1 MQPATVSPPHPLL
14 ADLGVHLIGDYAGQT
29 ALCQCGRE
37 MVEAVRHLQIPY
49 EALDLPLSPNRMP
62 PSRRF
67 APPENNSTP
76 PRSPL
81 SIISWNGDAYNI
93 IGQSLPASWFQ
104 DRRIVGV
111 WYWET
116 EQEPPPAHR
125 EGYQWVDEVWV
136 TSQFI
141 ADSLSRTAPVP
152 VRKFPHLMKPLVA
165 PDPLDLPE
173 PLQNDRFVF
182 LFSFDFRSVTRRK
195 NPHAV
200 CESFIRAFP
209 SPSPTGPLCVI
220 KSIAGQSDHELEFL
234 EITTRYRHRPDILFL
249 DGWMTP
255 VQRDSLMARANCYV
269 SLHRSEGLGL
279 TLMESMS
286 LGKPC
291 IATGYSGNLEFMTP
305 ENSWLIPY
313 QTVAVGA
320 GALPYPPH
328 HTWAEPDIP
337 AAAAAMK
344 EVFSSP
350 NLALSRGLLGQA
362 TIHTRHGVDA
372 VAARLLELMTQAMTA
387 PVRVKRL
394 QLPEADSKSA
404 PPDASS
410 TPASGTA
417 SASTKSGRE
426 KAYQLIK
433 DAKALEKAARQ
444 QRKALP
450 PNKVPPQ
457 VEAYLHTLE
466 QLVQVQSKIHSAT
479 LHDLG
484 EVKARVSNYHGEIL
498 DSLIRDRELM
508 KSILLHLAPKLVTTT
523 TPPFPPSD
531 GRPASSISSLLPK
544 PV

>member
-1 MQPATVSPPHPLL
+1 MQPATVSPHQTPL
-14 ADLGVHLIGDYAGQT
+14 AEWGVHLIGDYSGQT

-37 MVEAVRHLQIPY
+37 MVEAIRHLKIPC
-49 EALDLPLSPNRMP
+49 ETLDLPLSPGRMP
-62 PSRRF
+62 RSQKF
-67 APPENNSTP
+67 ALPEGKSDP

-81 SIISWNGDAYNI
+81 SIISWNGDAYNL
-93 IGQSLPASWFQ
+93 IGQNLPGSWFQ
-104 DRRIVGV
+104 NRRIVGV

-116 EQEPPPAHR
+116 EQEPPKAHR
-125 EGYQWVDEVWV
+125 DGYQWVDEVWV
-136 TSQFI
+136 TSQFV

-165 PDPLDLPE
+165 PDPLDLP
-173 PLQNDRFVF
+173 PSLQNDRFVF

-209 SPSPTGPLCVI
+209 SPTPSGPLCVI
-220 KSIAGQSDHELEFL
+220 KSIAGQSHHELEFL
-234 EITTRYRHRPDILFL
+234 EITLRYRHRPDILFL

-255 VQRDSLMARANCYV
+255 VQRDSLVARANCYV

-320 GALPYPPH
+320 GAPPYPPT

-344 EVFSSP
+344 EVYSSP
-350 NLALSRGLLGQA
+350 ELALKKGLLGQS
-362 TIHTRHGVDA
+362 TIRTHHGVDA
-372 VAARLLELMTQAMTA
+372 VAARLLELMTQTMTA
-387 PVRVKRL
+387 PVRAKT
-394 QLPEADSKSA
+394 LPIPDTAANTGSADAEASQPA
-404 PPDASS
+404 T
-410 TPASGTA
+410 TPGSEL
-417 SASTKSGRE
+417 SGRA

-433 DAKALEKAARQ
+433 EAKALEKVARQ

-450 PNKVPPQ
+450 PTAIPPN

-466 QLVQVQSKIHSAT
+466 HLVQLQSKIHSAT

-484 EVKARVSNYHGEIL
+484 EVKARVSNYHGEVL
-498 DSLIRDRELM
+498 DALVRDQELM
-508 KSILLHLAPKLVTTT
+508 KSILLKIT
-523 TPPFPPSD
+523 
-531 GRPASSISSLLPK
+531 SSGS
-544 PV
+544 

>member
-1 MQPATVSPPHPLL
+1 M
-14 ADLGVHLIGDYAGQT
+14 GDYAGQT

-37 MVEAVRHLQIPY
+37 MVEAVRHMQIPY
-49 EALDLPLSPNRMP
+49 EALDLPISPSRMP
-62 PSRRF
+62 SSRRF
-67 APPENNSTP
+67 DLPESKSATP
-76 PRSPL
+76 SSPL

-93 IGQSLPASWFQ
+93 IGRSVPSSWFQ
-104 DRRIVGV
+104 NRRIVGV

-116 EQEPPPAHR
+116 EQDPPPAHR
-125 EGYQWVDEVWV
+125 EGYQWVDEIWV

-152 VRKFPHLMKPLVA
+152 IRKFPHLMKQLVV

-173 PLQNDRFVF
+173 SLQNDRFAF
-182 LFSFDFRSVTRRK
+182 LFSFDFRSVARRK

-209 SPSPTGPLCVI
+209 SPSPSGPLCVI
-220 KSIAGQSDHELEFL
+220 KSLAGQSHHELEWL
-234 EITTRYRHRPDILFL
+234 EITTRYRHRPDILFI

-320 GALPYPPH
+320 GAPPYPPK

-344 EVFSSP
+344 EVYASP
-350 NLALSRGLLGQA
+350 ELAHKKGLLGQS
-362 TIHTRHGVDA
+362 TIQTRHGIEA
-372 VAARLLELMTQAMTA
+372 VAARLRELMSQVMAA
-387 PVRVKRL
+387 PVRAKT
-394 QLPEADSKSA
+394 LPLPGDSSNAEPADAEASQSNV
-404 PPDASS
+404 
-410 TPASGTA
+410 
-417 SASTKSGRE
+417 SGRS
-426 KAYQLIK
+426 KAYQLVK
-433 DAKALEKAARQ
+433 EAKTLEKVARQ

-450 PNKVPPQ
+450 PSNIPPT
-457 VEAYLHTLE
+457 VEAYLQTLE
-466 QLVQVQSKIHSAT
+466 SLVRLQSKIHSAT

-484 EVKARVSNYHGEIL
+484 EVKARVSNYHGEVL
-498 DSLIRDRELM
+498 DALVRDQELV
-508 KSILLHLAPKLVTTT
+508 KSILMNI
-523 TPPFPPSD
+523 TPPRS
-531 GRPASSISSLLPK
+531 
-544 PV
+544 